1 MLALGGLVVAALF
14 AALLVPFFVDWSSFR
29 VAFEDQ
35 ASRLLGKKVAVHGSV
50 DARILPFPS
59 VTLHDVRVGQD
70 VDGQPLVQVA
80 QFSMDMELAP
90 FLSGEAR
97 IFDMRID
104 KPKVRFRILK
114 DGTFEWLRGSRP
126 TIAARSVILEDVHIM
141 GGEIEIIDDR
151 NGQVRHMTGLSTDLS
166 AGTLAGPWRGE
177 GNAVLDGQEARF
189 SLTSGE
195 AAAEGRQIPLR
206 LRVWPDAHPVVV
218 DFDGELAA
226 VDNKPSYNGKFNLA
240 FLQEEDESEPVKAPP
255 PGPRVS
261 GDFELTGERA
271 RIPQYRVEVGPKENP
286 YIVTGEATLD
296 TGPKPEFLLTAD
308 GQQIDVNRLSDG
320 PQAKT
325 GRNPAAS
332 AQRRLN
338 AFVQMVASIPIPQVP
353 GRVNLKLPAIVF
365 NDTTI
370 RDIHLDVRPA
380 GRGWAVDNVTATL
393 PGRTQLEAKGN
404 LNLANRTA
412 FVGDMLV
419 ASTQPSGLADWLSG
433 SVDPAIRQLKN
444 AGFSAKVNL
453 TPELQRFEA
462 LELGIGPAT
471 LKGRLE
477 RQSPN
482 GQAPSLSMALAGNEI
497 DIDAMRALA
506 SLVTGD
512 DAGQD
517 VLDHR
522 VAASLKADR
531 LTALGVVATK
541 VDTAFSVAEG
551 VLSLERLTVGDIEG
565 ATLSAKGR
573 VEGSLVSYG
582 GTGSVSF
589 RSPDPTSFITMLRD
603 RLPHHPLLD
612 RLARNGSWYAG
623 SDLIADISLGGSGL
637 GGANIKLRGKANGS
651 TVDADLKLPGIF
663 DLTAGNAMTLS
674 ASLANPMATV
684 LLGQAGLDPLPF
696 DGDGAGRLALTLQQK
711 EQQAATTEL
720 SFTTPKTSLLM
731 AGDVNIQNAGFGE
744 GRARVSLKSADIEPY
759 LLVTGVS
766 LPQFGSGMPVDLAAD
781 VELSADTVKVS
792 GLSGDVAGNAVAG
805 SLSADRR
812 APGLPVTGDMSVD
825 TIDLAWMGEAVFGP
839 MENGVT
845 GAPSKTPFATPLI
858 GSTDVGINLSAKTL
872 RADALG
878 TITGFSGKVNGKAG
892 GLTIDNASGTWQGGK
907 LSGRLMMSNG
917 DATGIVQAK
926 LQVENADLA
935 PLVWQ
940 KGGTPVATGKL
951 DSTVSI
957 EATGKSMDEL
967 MHGVSGSGEMR
978 LKDFEIAGIN
988 PDALA
993 PILAGAD
1000 KLQGEVNE
1008 AVVRPIVTTEVLKGT
1023 TRLGSVTIPM
1033 TITGGAARV
1042 QNFTATAGPAQVSAE
1057 GVLDFVDGRIDAGLS
1072 IRYDAGEEAV
1082 AGGEPTVTLGYS
1094 GSLEQPDRRIDMAAM
1109 ANFLSLRAFEQERRR
1124 VETLQASVL
1133 EKQRLRREV
1142 ALYTFRGVEREAARV
1157 KAEAEERARQEA
1169 AEAERRSQEA
1179 ERQEAARRA
1188 EAARL
1193 QQERQ
1198 REIQRQNQ
1206 QPSAPAPFTMPPAG
1220 DLFQEQPSGT
1230 GRSSNP
1236 SLPGVQP

>member
-195 AAAEGRQIPLR
+195 AAAEGRHIPLR

-393 PGRTQLEAKGN
+393 PRRTRLDG
-404 LNLANRTA
+404 LRVVLDCANGAAYRTA
-412 FVGDMLV
+412 
-419 ASTQPSGLADWLSG
+419 
-433 SVDPAIRQLKN
+433 PAVLW
-444 AGFSAKVNL
+444 
-453 TPELQRFEA
+453 
-462 LELGIGPAT
+462 ELGAEVIPMGV
-471 LKGRLE
+471 E
-477 RQSPN
+477 PN
-482 GQAPSLSMALAGNEI
+482 GFNINE
-497 DIDAMRALA
+497 DC
-506 SLVTGD
+506 
-512 DAGQD
+512 
-517 VLDHR
+517 
-522 VAASLKADR
+522 
-531 LTALGVVATK
+531 
-541 VDTAFSVAEG
+541 
-551 VLSLERLTVGDIEG
+551 
-565 ATLSAKGR
+565 
-573 VEGSLVSYG
+573 
-582 GTGSVSF
+582 
-589 RSPDPTSFITMLRD
+589 
-603 RLPHHPLLD
+603 
-612 RLARNGSWYAG
+612 
-623 SDLIADISLGGSGL
+623 
-637 GGANIKLRGKANGS
+637 GS
-651 TVDADLKLPGIF
+651 THP
-663 DLTAGNAMTLS
+663 
-674 ASLANPMATV
+674 
-684 LLGQAGLDPLPF
+684 
-696 DGDGAGRLALTLQQK
+696 
-711 EQQAATTEL
+711 EQ
-720 SFTTPKTSLLM
+720 
-731 AGDVNIQNAGFGE
+731 
-744 GRARVSLKSADIEPY
+744 
-759 LLVTGVS
+759 
-766 LPQFGSGMPVDLAAD
+766 
-781 VELSADTVKVS
+781 
-792 GLSGDVAGNAVAG
+792 
-805 SLSADRR
+805 
-812 APGLPVTGDMSVD
+812 
-825 TIDLAWMGEAVFGP
+825 
-839 MENGVT
+839 
-845 GAPSKTPFATPLI
+845 
-858 GSTDVGINLSAKTL
+858 
-872 RADALG
+872 
-878 TITGFSGKVNGKAG
+878 
-892 GLTIDNASGTWQGGK
+892 
-907 LSGRLMMSNG
+907 
-917 DATGIVQAK
+917 
-926 LQVENADLA
+926 
-935 PLVWQ
+935 
-940 KGGTPVATGKL
+940 
-951 DSTVSI
+951 
-957 EATGKSMDEL
+957 
-967 MHGVSGSGEMR
+967 
-978 LKDFEIAGIN
+978 
-988 PDALA
+988 
-993 PILAGAD
+993 
-1000 KLQGEVNE
+1000 
-1008 AVVRPIVTTEVLKGT
+1008 
-1023 TRLGSVTIPM
+1023 
-1033 TITGGAARV
+1033 
-1042 QNFTATAGPAQVSAE
+1042 
-1057 GVLDFVDGRIDAGLS
+1057 
-1072 IRYDAGEEAV
+1072 
-1082 AGGEPTVTLGYS
+1082 
-1094 GSLEQPDRRIDMAAM
+1094 
-1109 ANFLSLRAFEQERRR
+1109 
-1124 VETLQASVL
+1124 
-1133 EKQRLRREV
+1133 
-1142 ALYTFRGVEREAARV
+1142 
-1157 KAEAEERARQEA
+1157 
-1169 AEAERRSQEA
+1169 
-1179 ERQEAARRA
+1179 AARRVRETRA
-1188 EAARL
+1188 DLGVCLDGDADRVILIDETGRVADGDQIMGLIAARWKEAGML
-1193 QQERQ
+1193 
-1198 REIQRQNQ
+1198 
-1206 QPSAPAPFTMPPAG
+1206 AG
-1220 DLFQEQPSGT
+1220 DSLVAT
-1230 GRSSNP
+1230 VMSN
-1236 SLPGVQP
+1236 LGLERYL